1 MRFAEMSSAGLCLTI
16 GLALA
21 AFLWPG
27 LSLAGT
33 PNHSNQDKTML
44 PTQHN
49 SLSPGVKIPP
59 LDTAV
64 PATIETATFS
74 LG

>member
-1 MRFAEMSSAGLCLTI
+1 MRFEGMSIGGWFLT
-16 GLALA
+16 GLAMA

-33 PNHSNQDKTML
+33 YNQGNKERTTSPMQQTTL
-44 PTQHN
+44 A
-49 SLSPGVKIPP
+49 PGVKIPP
-59 LDTAV
+59 GDAAV
-64 PATIETATFS
+64 PVKTETATFA

>member
-1 MRFAEMSSAGLCLTI
+1 MDVHRRAVSTT

-33 PNHSNQDKTML
+33 PNQGNQEKTML
-44 PTQHN
+44 PTQQN
-49 SLSPGVKIPP
+49 PLSPGVKIPP
-59 LDTAV
+59 LDAAV
-64 PATIETATFS
+64 PVKTETATFA